1 MAWFWTVYH
10 APSPRC
16 RRRRRR
22 RRRRWGCPPINLFFL
37 YLVCGDGV
45 RYVKGHSG
53 RIAPGDLQWMSAARG
68 IMHSE
73 VPAEKIEAH
82 GLQMWAGIG
91 ALLSPCLLYLG
102 SVLSALL
109 FARVHQKEK
118 KRKKKKKI
126 KGCSLVSYVRFQLRR
141 QTDKHIAANPEGG

>member
-1 MAWFWTVYH
+1 M
-10 APSPRC
+10 
-16 RRRRRR
+16 
-22 RRRRWGCPPINLFFL
+22 
-37 YLVCGDGV
+37 CGDSV

-91 ALLSPCLLYLG
+91 ALLSPWLLYLG
-102 SVLSALL
+102 SVLSYLSG
-109 FARVHQKEK
+109 HQEKKK
-118 KRKKKKKI
+118 KRKKRVL
-126 KGCSLVSYVRFQLRR
+126 KGVVCAMSTATNQ
-141 QTDKHIAANPEGG
+141 QTHRGGP